1 MMDTRAFLQQVL
13 IIEAEKPTYRL
24 GGSGKDG
31 TCDCIGL
38 VMGALRRAG
47 GTWTGIHGSNWAAR
61 HEVDD
66 LRWTST
72 SELHPGEVVFK
83 AHKPGEAG
91 YNLPSRYAGDVDDN
105 DYYHVGVV
113 YSANPLVIIHCTGP
127 GVIRDTRLGAWKYVA
142 RLKQVTLDGNAADQQ
157 EDKLVEQPDEN
168 SGAGTI
174 LWRGRVKTS
183 KGRGISLWDS
193 SAKKWARKRV
203 PDGAVV
209 AVMGEADS
217 KGFVLAQYDGVQ
229 GMADTRYLVRT
240 DAGQEGA
247 SSKALRYT
255 VTIRHLEESAANALM
270 KGYPGAEI
278 EAEVI
283 SNDN

>member
-1 MMDTRAFLQQVL
+1 MNAQAFLQQVL
-13 IIEAEKPTYRL
+13 AIEAEKPSYRL

-66 LRWTST
+66 LRWTT

-83 AHKPGEAG
+83 SRKPWEAG
-91 YNLPSRYAGDVDDN
+91 YDLPSRYAGDADDN

-113 YSANPLVIIHCTGP
+113 YSTSPLVIIHCTGP
-127 GVIRDTRLGAWKYVA
+127 GVIRDKKLGAWKYVA
-142 RLKQVTLDGNAADQQ
+142 RLKQVTLDGNAVSDQQ
-157 EDKLVEQPDEN
+157 DDKQDAQPKDQPG
-168 SGAGTI
+168 SGTI

-209 AVMGEADS
+209 AVMSKADG
-217 KGFVLAQYDGVQ
+217 KGFALAQYEGVQ

-240 DAGQEGA
+240 DAGEEDT

-255 VTIRHLEESAANALM
+255 VTIRHLEENAANTLM
-270 KGYPGAEI
+270 ATYAGAEI
-278 EAEVI
+278 EVEET
-283 SNDN
+283 